1 MKKQAILQKLAR
13 VRLAI
18 NYVLRDRMTKQGY
31 YRPEP
36 KPPEPTPV
44 PFWEANPYSD
54 GTRFESTSPITGG
67 GTLYFMNE
75 QDMMNHNSNPD
86 QYPIRAPYYFGLPQ
100 TFKDNKAPEM
110 GLENRWQMK
119 QHRREEKRTHD
130 MMKEMFNRPEAREAY
145 GLDYNP
151 FDF

>member
-1 MKKQAILQKLAR
+1 MKNKVLVKLAQT
-13 VRLAI
+13 RLAI
-18 NYVLRDRMTKQGY
+18 NHVLRGRMMKRGY

-36 KPPEPTPV
+36 KQPTPTPV
-44 PFWEANPYSD
+44 PFWDANPYSD

-100 TFKDNKAPEM
+100 TFKDNKTPKLGPENYRTM
-110 GLENRWQMK
+110 ELNRRAEEKENRFIK
-119 QHRREEKRTHD
+119 KFRDRLLKL
-130 MMKEMFNRPEAREAY
+130 P
-145 GLDYNP
+145 
-151 FDF
+151 

>member
-1 MKKQAILQKLAR
+1 MKNKVLVKLAQT
-13 VRLAI
+13 RLAI
-18 NYVLRDRMTKQGY
+18 NHVLRGRMMKRGY

-36 KPPEPTPV
+36 KPTTTPI
-44 PFWEANPYSD
+44 PCWGANPYSD

-100 TFKDNKAPEM
+100 TFKDNKPPKLGPENYREM
-110 GLENRWQMK
+110 RLNRL
-119 QHRREEKRTHD
+119 EEKQLNRRF
-130 MMKEMFNRPEAREAY
+130 KERDKRFNKSFN
-145 GLDYNP
+145 L
-151 FDF
+151 